1 MLLLLLLLRLLLLL
15 FKGKQ
20 EEDEDE
26 GRVTYARYHHETK
39 LHTPC
44 TVQYSISM
52 CVWPLALFFSVHKQ
66 TFNPFPH
73 SIWQILRCET
83 EEEKKGD
90 NDVFLGIALRPSK
103 YLIDWVTLKGSP
115 VSGCPTTIICPAPLS
130 LPKIPNNNNNT
141 RRRRRIRHTRFVFG
155 AFIITHT
162 VQFLLRCE
170 FIQPSLWV
178 YIQFKRIW
186 LFSFLVFNVFFFYFI
201 FSRVSSGGASSK
213 RSSTVRAPRISSA
226 PFCASIAIV
235 ASTADSRNAS
245 LLEWAEMVSFLFNHS
260 IYKTVGHH

>member
-90 NDVFLGIALRPSK
+90 NDVFLGIFFALRPSK

-162 VQFLLRCE
+162 VQFVVRCE

-186 LFSFLVFNVFFFYFI
+186 LFSFLVFNVFFFLFYLFKGFFRRSI
-201 FSRVSSGGASSK
+201 QQKIQYRPCTKNQQCSILRINRNRCQYCRLKKCIAVGMSRDGQFFV
-213 RSSTVRAPRISSA
+213 
-226 PFCASIAIV
+226 
-235 ASTADSRNAS
+235 
-245 LLEWAEMVSFLFNHS
+245 
-260 IYKTVGHH
+260 